1 MTVKCAGNRNCQK
14 AKQGGAWLVAKKGD
28 GHTTTVMISHI
39 ASPKSASFESEEGQ
53 LQLELSDQAESLR
66 QLSLGEVELKFW
78 EGKGREVVDSR
89 RAGGRARI
97 LLVRRGDKEK
107 MPTCREGTAWK

>member
-39 ASPKSASFESEEGQ
+39 ASPKSASFESEEG
-53 LQLELSDQAESLR
+53 LQLELSEQAESL
-66 QLSLGEVELKFW
+66 
-78 EGKGREVVDSR
+78 
-89 RAGGRARI
+89 
-97 LLVRRGDKEK
+97 
-107 MPTCREGTAWK
+107 M